1 MRFLFI
7 VLFLLLSISSNS
19 QIQLVSN
26 GDFQSGISPWV
37 FNTQYWN
44 LATTINSPCIGTL
57 TQYAFHGNANGTG
70 ANNTFGGAY
79 QQITIPSNTTSASL
93 TVGVSINTQ
102 EAINAPANDVF
113 DIQFR
118 DASNNALLY
127 TFASFSNI
135 NGISGSC
142 RPFSTYNYSIPSNF
156 FGQTVRIYFQAANG
170 PAAPTT
176 FRIDNISVLAT
187 VPISCISWNGGSPSS
202 DLELVTASEYLCN
215 RGIIEN
221 VQSFNQLYISQDIKE
236 LCLWS
241 SNSLQQIS
249 NNSVADY
256 FPIIFSGYEN
266 LSSQYEHAF
275 RNMLYLE
282 YQDGR
287 PPLQRDYY
295 SLQPLMTA
303 SIEKG
308 LRILLESW
316 DIQPDW
322 TGYNSLSSLPST
334 FACNI
339 KQNDSY
345 YGYIK
350 KAFDLGLLNRI
361 INTNCTGCGSP
372 NCINLIPKK
381 ADWWVI
387 LYKIMLYKNG
397 NIPILDS
404 DFYSPL
410 NISKTNAS
418 TQSDIE
424 RGVFNSYEESGF
436 SFQSSWLPIDFSISY
451 RSDNV
456 EMPKTFFEFT
466 IDNKPL
472 EKLNTQR
479 VNPLGYG
486 WTHTYN
492 ISIQS
497 IPDNDVNGSEHF
509 LLIKWGDGS
518 TDIFDLLQN
527 SYVSKGVY
535 DQLTITS
542 SDEFGNP
549 NQLNIKTKEQIT
561 YKFVRDFNQRIF
573 LLTEI
578 KDRNNNLISLIY
590 ENGAACVI
598 NGNSVLGPY
607 RLSAVTNYS
616 NGNLGVSRPI
626 NFFYKPNTNLL
637 NKVTDILGREIK
649 FYTNENTNNLDSF
662 VNAKNKTTKYSYCLN
677 DTCSNMLIEIQRP
690 KGNWI
695 KNTYAKRK
703 LKKIQTPDYSS
714 SVTFITNYNSSSQ
727 TTSSIIQTTPTSGV
741 GYPTSYQ
748 HNNLG
753 QLTSI
758 NSAASTA
765 TIQYN
770 DPSNATLP
778 TYILDNLTNI
788 TTTNTYDIKGNKTSS
803 TVTGGAITQV
813 TTNTYN
819 NNNDVIQTQLPN
831 GSILNNSYDGNGNLS
846 DEFGPL
852 GLHNQYTRNTNGT
865 LNTNSN
871 SNNIVS
877 RYEYNGFGNTSKVSI
892 DGTTIG
898 SEAFYDNA
906 SRIIN
911 VKDANNAVSKY
922 FYDNNDN
929 IIQTITD
936 TASLKLTTNYRFDAN
951 DNNDLVVAPKGD
963 STRLTFDQN
972 DDLVQE
978 DYGAFSR
985 KWFYYEDGSLSG
997 NQNKKGLQLQ
1007 NTYYPSGS
1015 LFEGK
1020 LQQNFLNIYDY
1031 DSTKKVLKKVT
1042 SYNGFSNTITYN
1054 YDALLRPTS
1063 ILFNNSTPAVSN
1075 QLQYEYNISN
1085 FQTKIIIPE
1094 INKFY
1099 RYVPDA
1105 LNRISEVYD
1114 WNNVLLVKYIYR
1126 PDGQMDS
1133 EQLGNGANVFYHYDN
1148 AGRLDSI
1155 YAKKSDNTL
1164 LYSTGASLD
1173 NINNHT
1179 HESLYIKK
1187 DSLPNI
1193 IAKSDSIT
1201 SYQYEFSTN
1210 RLISANGQAV
1220 INDNNGNIIKN
1231 QYSGFNSGA
1240 INATY
1245 DFLDNIT
1252 SCNVDGKQ
1260 YSFRYNAYDQRFI
1273 VDTFRRIVDVLNNGN
1288 VIVNKGISGTVH
1300 SLYCHSPN
1308 GLICSIDPVTNAKKW
1323 YLYDFRGS
1331 TIAVLNDN
1339 QNIEQYYKYD
1349 PFGTIEES
1357 SHIPGSTTPFLYI
1370 GKFGVEYQSPHL
1382 YYMRARYYDPTN
1394 GRFYGEDPV
1403 WGTNLFLYT
1412 DNNPITRIDP
1422 EGLKGRYLN
1431 ANRLLKGYKGQK
1443 YISNSINE
1451 ISGIIN
1457 GEGEETIFK
1466 SVVKKTAKNFTKPI
1480 QQAIISNYCV
1490 PIALATAEF
1499 APLTY
1504 VGCYIIVDRTFSK
1517 ITDKVSKILYSGY
1530 SNLKSQ
1536 ISGTIE
1542 ATGDINFWMKLNG
1555 DPRAY
1560 KNSNY

>member
-1 MRFLFI
+1 M
-7 VLFLLLSISSNS
+7 
-19 QIQLVSN
+19 
-26 GDFQSGISPWV
+26 
-37 FNTQYWN
+37 Y
-44 LATTINSPCIGTL
+44 
-57 TQYAFHGNANGTG
+57 
-70 ANNTFGGAY
+70 
-79 QQITIPSNTTSASL
+79 
-93 TVGVSINTQ
+93 
-102 EAINAPANDVF
+102 
-113 DIQFR
+113 
-118 DASNNALLY
+118 
-127 TFASFSNI
+127 
-135 NGISGSC
+135 
-142 RPFSTYNYSIPSNF
+142 
-156 FGQTVRIYFQAANG
+156 
-170 PAAPTT
+170 
-176 FRIDNISVLAT
+176 
-187 VPISCISWNGGSPSS
+187 
-202 DLELVTASEYLCN
+202 
-215 RGIIEN
+215 
-221 VQSFNQLYISQDIKE
+221 
-236 LCLWS
+236 
-241 SNSLQQIS
+241 
-249 NNSVADY
+249 
-256 FPIIFSGYEN
+256 
-266 LSSQYEHAF
+266 
-275 RNMLYLE
+275 
-282 YQDGR
+282 
-287 PPLQRDYY
+287 
-295 SLQPLMTA
+295 
-303 SIEKG
+303 
-308 LRILLESW
+308 
-316 DIQPDW
+316 
-322 TGYNSLSSLPST
+322 
-334 FACNI
+334 
-339 KQNDSY
+339 
-345 YGYIK
+345 
-350 KAFDLGLLNRI
+350 
-361 INTNCTGCGSP
+361 
-372 NCINLIPKK
+372 
-381 ADWWVI
+381 
-387 LYKIMLYKNG
+387 
-397 NIPILDS
+397 
-404 DFYSPL
+404 
-410 NISKTNAS
+410 
-418 TQSDIE
+418 
-424 RGVFNSYEESGF
+424 
-436 SFQSSWLPIDFSISY
+436 
-451 RSDNV
+451 
-456 EMPKTFFEFT
+456 
-466 IDNKPL
+466 
-472 EKLNTQR
+472 
-479 VNPLGYG
+479 
-486 WTHTYN
+486 
-492 ISIQS
+492 
-497 IPDNDVNGSEHF
+497 
-509 LLIKWGDGS
+509 
-518 TDIFDLLQN
+518 DLLQN

-542 SDEFGNP
+542 SDAFGNP
-549 NQLNIKTKEQIT
+549 NQLTIKTKEQII

-590 ENGAACVI
+590 ENGASCIV

-607 RLSAVTNYS
+607 RLSSVTNYS
-616 NGNLGVSRPI
+616 NGNIGVSRPI

-662 VNAKNKTTKYSYCLN
+662 VNAKNNSTKYSYCLN

-714 SVTFITNYNSSSQ
+714 SVSFATNYNSSSQ

-770 DPSNATLP
+770 DPNNATLP

-788 TTTNTYDIKGNKTSS
+788 ITTNTYDIKGNKTTS
-803 TVTGGAITQV
+803 TITGGAIIQV

-831 GSILNNSYDGNGNLS
+831 GSILNNSYDGNGNLI
-846 DEFGPL
+846 DESGPL

-892 DGTTIG
+892 DGTTIS

-911 VKDANNAVSKY
+911 AKDANNAVSKY
-922 FYDNNDN
+922 LYDNNDN

-1020 LQQNFLNIYDY
+1020 LQQNFLSIYDY

-1075 QLQYEYNISN
+1075 QLQYEYDISN

-1179 HESLYIKK
+1179 HESLFIKK

-1220 INDNNGNIIKN
+1220 VNDNNGNIIKN

-1288 VIVNKGISGTVH
+1288 VIVNKGISGTVY

-1308 GLICSIDPVTNAKKW
+1308 GLVCSIDPVTNAKKW
-1323 YLYDFRGS
+1323 HLYDFRGS

-1339 QNIEQYYKYD
+1339 QNVEQYYKYD

-1357 SHIPGSTTPFLYI
+1357 SHTPGSKTPFLYV
-1370 GKFGVEYQSPHL
+1370 GKYGVEYQSPHL

-1394 GRFYGEDPV
+1394 GRFYGEDPI
-1403 WGTNLFLYT
+1403 WGTNLFTYGS
-1412 DNNPITRIDP
+1412 NNPIIKIDP
-1422 EGLKGRYLN
+1422 SGLKDRYQSF
-1431 ANRLLKGYKGQK
+1431 KSGYKAGK
-1443 YISNSINE
+1443 FLKKWNNRIEDISN
-1451 ISGIIN
+1451 GK
-1457 GEGEETIFK
+1457 GEEVFVNYATDELLNY
-1466 SVVKKTAKNFTKPI
+1466 AAKPI
-1480 QQAIISNYCV
+1480 QKY
-1490 PIALATAEF
+1490 ATAEICSPF
-1499 APLTY
+1499 APISIEFLGIPY
-1504 VGCYIIVDRTFSK
+1504 IACYIIVDKGISK
-1517 ITDKVSKILYSGY
+1517 IKGNIEKNVYNNYKKSK
-1530 SNLKSQ
+1530 NQ
-1536 ISGTIE
+1536 IQDAYKAI
-1542 ATGDINFWMKLNG
+1542 GDINFWMKLNG

-1560 KNSNY
+1560 NYGRY